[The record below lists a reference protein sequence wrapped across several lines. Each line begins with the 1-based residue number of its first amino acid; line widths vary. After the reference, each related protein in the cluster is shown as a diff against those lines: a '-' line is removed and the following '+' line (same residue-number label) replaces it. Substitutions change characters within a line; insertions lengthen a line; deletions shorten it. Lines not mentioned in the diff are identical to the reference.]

1 MINNLAFRGGT
12 KKMDMRDTIRETIV
26 ERGYKQGVIA
36 RRVQLTPAKLSA
48 TLNKKRKLEG
58 NELINLCEVLEIDPR
73 IFMQPQTAAR

>member
-1 MINNLAFRGGT
+1 
-12 KKMDMRDTIRETIV
+12 MDMRDTIRETIV